1 MIPLTLSIV
10 GLFILKYYVN
20 FRTKVFFYS
29 ESEVET
35 ATHLLIVGE
44 DNSKKI

>member
-10 GLFILKYYVN
+10 GLFVLKYYVN
-20 FRTKVFFYS
+20 FRTKVFYY